1 MRTNRSNT
9 FAQAV
14 SGLAV
19 AIAMGAAA
27 MPQAAF
33 AAEEG
38 AAEDEVPVITVT
50 ARKREE
56 TLLQTPIAITAM
68 SSQEIEQ
75 RGIVSVS
82 DLVANTPGVNITSNN
97 SGRNDRSFQQISLR
111 GFTPSGTSSTLTAS
125 FIDGVPVSSA
135 SALNAITDP
144 ARVEVL
150 KGSQNAYFGRNAFA
164 GAINVV
170 NKTPSTTF
178 GGQFGGTV
186 SSRRG
191 YDIQGSI
198 EGPLVSDVLSFRLS
212 GRAFQ
217 KGGSYVNRANTSEY
231 LGDQRTKVVSG
242 MLLFTPTPSLTIKA
256 FGLYSRDNDGAS
268 AQGMLSAY
276 EIRSNNG
283 VANVPALTGSSLGTL
298 LVPSLSNCV
307 LSGLTTGLSATEVR
321 TKNPFICGAA
331 PALPFSSPAQN
342 TTVSPAMAAA
352 LANGAYRAVS
362 AADGVQ
368 GYGMKRR
375 YKHLHFNIDWDLGGG
390 FTVSSLTGFNNE
402 YYSEMAELDNYDSS
416 TLVNAVATSNPA
428 AVPVAPTGANGL
440 LPYYNFPFV
449 IERVNRDFSQELRVA
464 FDNKGPLSAM
474 IGANYMWT
482 KSDADLFGIQGEG
495 VTGTVLTA
503 NRSAGTT
510 SAPQQVRTYGV
521 FGSVNFDVTDKLT
534 VNLEGR
540 YQRDR
545 VYLFAGGLGATISA
559 ASQAQYGI
567 PAGTYAPLG
576 AYYDKAF
583 NNFMPRVIVNYKF
596 TPDLMAYG
604 SWSKAANVSI
614 TSFNARLFSGTA
626 AEIAALQS
634 IGIEPFTVP
643 ERLSMFE
650 AGLKGRVLDGK
661 MTFALAAY
669 AGEWK
674 DQYNSRSVFAS
685 AAAVVTGLANSGR
698 TLVKGVE
705 LDVTAAPTRWF
716 TVALAG
722 AINDTNIRA
731 FADPSI
737 SKVTGLFGND
747 FVGHHLSLTSKY
759 SLSVSPQFT
768 GDLPGIDGSWFLR
781 GDLNYKSKQYLDPAN
796 LTWIKGRA
804 VVNTRIGVK
813 VGDFGL
819 ELFATNLFND
829 RNYVSIQQNNV
840 QTPAVPLNQVGA
852 VPSAQILP
860 ANAAPSLAG
869 APFSY
874 VLVGLPDLRT
884 VGVKATV
891 KF

>member
-1 MRTNRSNT
+1 
-9 FAQAV
+9 V
-14 SGLAV
+14 G
-19 AIAMGAAA
+19 
-27 MPQAAF
+27 
-33 AAEEG
+33 
-38 AAEDEVPVITVT
+38 EDDVGTIVVT

-68 SSQEIEQ
+68 SSQEIAQ

-82 DLVANTPGVNITSNN
+82 DLVDNTPGINITSNN

-150 KGSQNAYFGRNAFA
+150 KGPQNAYFGRNAFA

-170 NKTPSTTF
+170 NKTPASTL
-178 GGQFGGTV
+178 GGQFSGQV

-191 YDIQGSI
+191 YDLQGTI
-198 EGPLVSDVLSFRLS
+198 EGPIVPDVLSFRLS
-212 GRAFQ
+212 GRAMQ
-217 KGGSYVNRANTSEY
+217 KGGSYVNGANTSEH

-242 MLLFTPTPSLTIKA
+242 MLLFTPTPSLKIKA

-307 LSGLTTGLSATEVR
+307 LSGLVTGLSATEAR
-321 TKNPFICGAA
+321 TRNPFICGAV

-352 LANGAYRAVS
+352 LASGAFRPVS

-375 YKHLHFNIDWDLGGG
+375 YEHLHFNIDWEVGGG
-390 FTVSSLTGFNNE
+390 FTLSSLTGFNDE

-416 TLVNAVATSNPA
+416 SLVNAVATSNAA
-428 AVPVAPTGANGL
+428 AVPVAPTAANGL
-440 LPYYNFPFV
+440 LPYFNFPFV
-449 IERVNRDFSQELRVA
+449 IERVNRDFSQEFRVA

-474 IGANYMWT
+474 IGANYLWT
-482 KSDADLFGIQGEG
+482 KSYADLFGIQGEG
-495 VTGTVLTA
+495 VTGTTLTA
-503 NRSAGTT
+503 NRSAGTL
-510 SAPQQVRTYGV
+510 SSPQQVRTYGV
-521 FGSVNFDVTDKLT
+521 FGSINYNVTDALT
-534 VNLEGR
+534 INLEGR
-540 YQRDR
+540 YQRDK
-545 VYLFAGGLGATISA
+545 VYLFAGGAGATVSA
-559 ASQAQYGI
+559 ASEAQYGI
-567 PAGTYAPLG
+567 PQGVKPPMT
-576 AYYDKAF
+576 AYFAKSF

-596 TPDLMAYG
+596 SPDLMAYA
-604 SWSKAANVSI
+604 SWAKAANVSI
-614 TSFNARLFSGTA
+614 TSFNSRLFSGTS

-634 IGIEPFTVP
+634 IGIQPFTVP

-650 AGLKGRVLDGK
+650 AGVKGRALNGK
-661 MTFALAAY
+661 LTYALAAY

-685 AAAVVTGLANSGR
+685 ASAVVTGLANSGR

-705 LDVTAAPTRWF
+705 LDMTAAPTRWF
-716 TVALAG
+716 TLGFSG

-737 SKVTGLFGND
+737 SKTTGLFGND

-759 SLSVSPQFT
+759 SFSVSPQFT
-768 GDLPGIDGSWFLR
+768 GDLPGIDGTWFLR

-796 LTWIKGRA
+796 LTFIKHRS
-804 VVNTRIGVK
+804 VVNTRLGVK
-813 VGDFGL
+813 LGNYSL
-819 ELFATNLFND
+819 EVFATNLFND

-860 ANAAPSLAG
+860 ANAAPSLG
-869 APFSY
+869 SGPFSY
-874 VLVGLPDLRT
+874 VIVGLPDLRT
-884 VGVKATV
+884 VGVKATI